1 MKRVI
6 APLVIAGLVLAL
18 IVGVGRAGAEV
29 GTPTSQANC
38 IGVAN
43 SSGQG
48 EFASGLATTVPPPE
62 FGQTTAETLGGPHGL
77 IGVVASTNDCG

>member
-1 MKRVI
+1 MKRLI
-6 APLVIAGLVLAL
+6 LAL
-18 IVGVGRAGAEV
+18 VVAGSMFLALMFGVAQAGAD
-29 GTPTSQANC
+29 TAPQANC

-62 FGQTTAETLGGPHGL
+62 YGQTTAEILGGPHGL
-77 IGVVASTNDCG
+77 IGVVASSNDCG

>member
-6 APLVIAGLVLAL
+6 HPLVLASMVLAL
-18 IVGVGRAGAEV
+18 IFGVAKAGAGA
-29 GTPTSQANC
+29 GTPASQANC

-62 FGQTTAETLGGPHGL
+62 FGQTTAEILGGPHGL